1 MRNIKGKLLMAMVA
15 IILVSTIIVQKPI
28 TTEAKVQKKTGV
40 YSTALSTKNNKTVK
54 DYAYAKKLVF
64 KGKTFTVYGSMHY
77 TKPRGVRKIYKAK
90 KRKYIISNQCKFR
103 KVSLTSKVSKGKEVN
118 YKQFKKLVL
127 PLKKGGYTTKYM
139 IWEIEGGKV
148 TEIIYAY

>member
-1 MRNIKGKLLMAMVA
+1 MQKIKRSLSVMLVLTVLFTTMV
-15 IILVSTIIVQKPI
+15 VTGSI

-54 DYAYAKKLVF
+54 DYSYAKKLVF

-77 TKPRGVRKIYKAK
+77 TKPRGVRKLYKSK

-103 KVSLTSKVSKGKEVN
+103 NKGKEVN

-139 IWEIEGGKV
+139 VWVIEGGKV
-148 TEIIYAY
+148 TEIIYAPLA

>member
-1 MRNIKGKLLMAMVA
+1 MQKIKRSLSVMLVLTVLFTTMV
-15 IILVSTIIVQKPI
+15 VTGSI

-103 KVSLTSKVSKGKEVN
+103 NKGKEVN

-139 IWEIEGGKV
+139 VWVIEGGKV
-148 TEIIYAY
+148 TEIIYAPLA

>member
-1 MRNIKGKLLMAMVA
+1 MQKIKRSLSVMLVLTVLFTTMV
-15 IILVSTIIVQKPI
+15 VTGSI

-77 TKPRGVRKIYKAK
+77 TKPRGVRKIYKAQ

-103 KVSLTSKVSKGKEVN
+103 NKGKEVN

-139 IWEIEGGKV
+139 VWVIEGGKV
-148 TEIIYAY
+148 TEIIYAPLA

>member
-1 MRNIKGKLLMAMVA
+1 MQKIKRSLSMMLVLTVLFTTMV
-15 IILVSTIIVQKPI
+15 VTGSI

-40 YSTALSTKNNKTVK
+40 YQTALSTKKNKTVK
-54 DYAYAKKLVF
+54 DYSYAKKLVF

-77 TKPRGVRKIYKAK
+77 TKPRGVRKLYKSK

-103 KVSLTSKVSKGKEVN
+103 NKGKEVN

-139 IWEIEGGKV
+139 VWVIEGGKV
-148 TEIIYAY
+148 TEIIYAPLA

>member
-40 YSTALSTKNNKTVK
+40 YQTALSTKKNKTVK
-54 DYAYAKKLVF
+54 DYSYAKKLVF

-77 TKPRGVRKIYKAK
+77 TKPRGVRKIYKSK
-90 KRKYIISNQCKFR
+90 KRKYIISNQCKFF
-103 KVSLTSKVSKGKEVN
+103 KGNMTSDKSEEVN

-127 PLKKGGYTTKYM
+127 PLKKGGYTTKNM
-139 IWEIEGGKV
+139 IWLIEGGKV
-148 TEIIYAY
+148 TKIIYAY

>member
-40 YSTALSTKNNKTVK
+40 YQTALSTKKNKTVK
-54 DYAYAKKLVF
+54 DYSYAKKLVF

-77 TKPRGVRKIYKAK
+77 TKPRGVRKLYKSK

-103 KVSLTSKVSKGKEVN
+103 NKGKEVN

-139 IWEIEGGKV
+139 VWVIEGGKV
-148 TEIIYAY
+148 TEIIYAPLA